1 MAGRMTGADN
11 TGGTATGAGGG
22 NPLGMVALIVLAG
35 LIMLPARAVAAGRTE
50 EEPAAKTRLVYGI
63 SGDPDTLD
71 PHATT
76 GTLTFQT
83 MRSVYDTLVEPDQEG
98 AIVPALASSWDVSDD
113 GLRWVFEL
121 RRGVTF
127 HDGQE
132 FTSRDVQASLE
143 RLRDPDFA
151 SPSAHEFSVLH
162 EVITHGPWRI
172 ELVLAEPHAPLL
184 ATLASGWAAILPADK
199 IARGHDFGAEPVGT
213 GPFRFQRW
221 LRDSEILLS
230 RNDSYWI
237 EGAPILEEVQFRVI
251 TEQAVMAQALARGRI
266 DVADIVV
273 EPELSFLRNT
283 DAVKLYESTS
293 ALVMVLAINTRRAP
307 LDRLE
312 VRQGIN
318 AAIDK
323 QATLDIAYAGG
334 EVSGTFMDVSNPYY
348 EDFTHLYSH
357 DPDFARDVAEKTSFD
372 RDLVIVLPQ
381 NFEPHVRAGELYHEM
396 LRRAGFPV
404 RTQLVDWSTWI
415 SDVYRGGQF
424 DLTVIGHTGKL
435 DPHGRL
441 ARYGTAET
449 YVGWEDEETAGA
461 IDEARRTLDPG
472 KRRDL
477 YRVALERMARE
488 LPFVFVGSP
497 YRYVGLNAAL
507 EGFFMDS
514 QLDTPDLR
522 RVRFPSH

>member
-1 MAGRMTGADN
+1 MAGRIAGKTGK
-11 TGGTATGAGGG
+11 T
-22 NPLGMVALIVLAG
+22 PLAVVVLAVLTG
-35 LIMLPARAVAAGRTE
+35 LLMLPAWAGAAGRTE
-50 EEPAAKTRLVYGI
+50 EDAAPGTRLVYGI

-98 AIVPALASSWDVSDD
+98 EIVPALASSWEVSSD

-121 RRGVTF
+121 RQGVVF

-132 FTSRDVQASLE
+132 FTSRDVKASLE

-151 SPSAHEFSVLH
+151 SPSSHEFAVVDQ
-162 EVITHGPWRI
+162 VIPHGPWRV

-184 ATLASGWAAILPADK
+184 ATLASGWAAMLPADR
-199 IARGHDFGAEPVGT
+199 ITQGHDFGAEPVGT
-213 GPFRFQRW
+213 GPFRFERW

-230 RNDSYWI
+230 RNDSYWM
-237 EGAPILEEVQFRVI
+237 EEAPFLKDVQFRVI

-307 LDRLE
+307 LDQLE

-323 QATLDIAYAGG
+323 QAALDIAYAGG
-334 EVSGTFMDVSNPYY
+334 QVVGTFMDVSNPYY
-348 EDFTHLYSH
+348 ADFTDLYCH
-357 DPDFARDVAEKTSFD
+357 DPDFAREVADRTSFD

-396 LRRAGFPV
+396 LRQAGFPV
-404 RTQLVDWSTWI
+404 RTQLVDWSTWL

-441 ARYGTAET
+441 ARYGTEKT
-449 YVGWEDEETAGA
+449 YVGWEDEETAAA
-461 IDEARRTLDPG
+461 IEEARRALDPE
-472 KRRDL
+472 RRREL
-477 YRVALERMARE
+477 YGEALHRMARE

-522 RVRFPSH
+522 RVRFSAD